1 MFDTLKKTIMLLNCL
16 LYDSIYEN
24 LKIHLK
30 GIILAEKNKLNYTL
44 SLDSNTRTTFLP

>member
-16 LYDSIYEN
+16 LYDFIYEN

-30 GIILAEKNKLNYTL
+30 GIIIADFEKKI
-44 SLDSNTRTTFLP
+44 SLTIRCR